1 MLWEIDEE
9 FSILLAFSNIII
21 EDYNLKT
28 NIINNYFYL

>member
-9 FSILLAFSNIII
+9 FSILFAFSNIII

-28 NIINNYFYL
+28 NYK

>member
-28 NIINNYFYL
+28 NYK

>member
-9 FSILLAFSNIII
+9 FSILLAFNIII

-28 NIINNYFYL
+28 NYK